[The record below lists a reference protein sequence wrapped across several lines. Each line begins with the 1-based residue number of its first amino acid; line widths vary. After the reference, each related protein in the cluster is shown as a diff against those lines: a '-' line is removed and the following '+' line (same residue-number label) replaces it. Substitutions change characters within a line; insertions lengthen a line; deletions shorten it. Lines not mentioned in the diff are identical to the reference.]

1 MISNY
6 ASLPDLVI
14 PSGQTVS
21 QVFNSVYVY
30 SDAIAIM
37 IESPST
43 LPESVYIEV
52 NPDQLATNSSSNWS
66 PYETFDPATAA
77 SINLYVPSAG
87 KSQVYQEP
95 VFAGS
100 FRLTSTSAVG
110 ADRSFK
116 CNKLWTT

>member
-6 ASLPDLVI
+6 GSLPDLVI

-21 QVFNSVYVY
+21 QVFNSVFVY
-30 SDAIAIM
+30 SDAVAIM
-37 IESPST
+37 IESPEV

-52 NPDQLATNSSSNWS
+52 NPDQEATNSSTNWT
-66 PYETFDPATAA
+66 PYETFDPTGA

-100 FRLTSTSAVG
+100 FRLTSTGPVG
-110 ADRSFK
+110 SNRAFK
-116 CNKLWTT
+116 CNKIWTT